1 MAPRRRVPLSEDQFL
16 LAEVAQLYYVR
27 NFTQEQIAR
36 RIGTSRSNVSRM
48 LKEAR
53 EQGMVEV
60 RIHSPLRTV
69 PGLQEELASRLGLRE
84 CLVLAALDR
93 DSRVFESTDTVTQV
107 AALAARYLQENV
119 AEGAIVGLG
128 WGRSVHRVVHNRF
141 FREKEDVTVVRSIR
155 DIAQGKLHAALK
167 AANALRKRGIEKS
180 FPA

>member
-1 MAPRRRVPLSEDQFL
+1 MIRENNYSVPESDRAQGRATGLATRRRIPLSEDQFL

-27 NFTQEQIAR
+27 DFTQEQIAH

-69 PGLQEELASRLGLRE
+69 PGLQAELVSRLGLRE
-84 CLVLAALDR
+84 CLVLASLER
-93 DSRVFESTDTVTQV
+93 DSRGIFESTDTVTQV

-119 AEGAIVGLG
+119 
-128 WGRSVHRVVHNRF
+128 
-141 FREKEDVTVVRSIR
+141 
-155 DIAQGKLHAALK
+155 
-167 AANALRKRGIEKS
+167 
-180 FPA
+180 